1 MISKKAVVKA
11 AAKSKIGHLVSYL
24 LDQKGKTDRVAAVAV
39 MNCHCDDPKW
49 AVHEMQAVQ
58 GRNQRA
64 KGDRT
69 YHLVI
74 SFRSG
79 EDPSRETLARIEDE
93 FAQALGYGE
102 HQRVCVV
109 HRDTDNVHLHV
120 AINKIHPTKFTLHE
134 PFNDYHTRAKL
145 CQKLETRYGLQPDG
159 ATSKRDLP
167 AQQNAAAMERVAGV
181 ESLIGYV
188 QRSLKTAVVSART
201 WQELHEAF
209 AKAGV
214 VLKARG
220 NGLVVESNGKTAKAS
235 SCFRELSK
243 SALEKRLGQYQEK
256 SQSSSKAA
264 TPGKTYSARPLQEGS
279 ARLYERYQAARSEAG
294 RAQSRR
300 IAEALAAHRQRMQ
313 HAKAAYK
320 VQRTIIGLT
329 RRSTVNTMML
339 QLHRANLKAKVAA
352 SFAAYR
358 AERSVIYRE
367 ARLLAWNDWLMAQAA
382 KGDQPART
390 LLQSRQA
397 AKNSPS
403 RRGVPILPVKP
414 TTKSNVRPDYQRP
427 DLAKAGIPIRPDY
440 RRPDLPRAPLPARP
454 DYGSRRSI
462 AARLL
467 GRAAA
472 LLQSGLGRSGR
483 KGPARPF
490 ASVRDVSG
498 VDVVYDLPRTEMLL
512 RSHEPDRLGS
522 EVGGGTDPA
531 MRRQGDSAGGIGG
544 QAGEGTRQ
552 RGGEGQAQGG
562 VSPASPAPYAT
573 RNGTLRGASKT
584 PGKSAE
590 RAKGWTKER

>member
-1 MISKKAVVKA
+1 MRCRRC
-11 AAKSKIGHLVSYL
+11 KS
-24 LDQKGKTDRVAAVAV
+24 
-39 MNCHCDDPKW
+39 
-49 AVHEMQAVQ
+49 
-58 GRNQRA
+58 RNQRA

-79 EDPSRETLARIEDE
+79 EDPSRETLAQIEDE
-93 FAQALGYGE
+93 FAQVLGYGE
-102 HQRVCVV
+102 HQRVSVV

-120 AINKIHPTKFTLHE
+120 AINKIHPTRFTLHE

-159 ATSKRDLP
+159 ATSQRELP
-167 AQQNAAAMERVAGV
+167 APQNAAAMERVAGV

-188 QRSLKTAVVSART
+188 QRSLKTAVVSARS
-201 WQELHEAF
+201 WQDLHEAF

-214 VLKARG
+214 ALKARG

-243 SALEKRLGQYQEK
+243 SALEKRLGRYQES
-256 SQSSSKAA
+256 SQSETAA

-279 ARLYERYQAARSEAG
+279 ARLYERYQAARIEAK
-294 RAQSRR
+294 RVQSRR
-300 IAEALAAHRQRMQ
+300 IAQALAAHRQRTQ
-313 HAKAAYK
+313 HAKAAYN

-329 RRSTVNTMML
+329 RRGTVNTIML
-339 QLHRANLKAKVAA
+339 QLHRANLKAKFAA

-367 ARLLAWNDWLMAQAA
+367 AKLLAWNDWLMTQAA
-382 KGDQPART
+382 NGDQPART
-390 LLQSRQA
+390 LLQARQA
-397 AKNSPS
+397 AKNSPPRTS
-403 RRGVPILPVKP
+403 RPDAARQP
-414 TTKSNVRPDYQRP
+414 TTKFNVRPDYQRSN
-427 DLAKAGIPIRPDY
+427 LAKADTPVRPDY
-440 RRPDLPRAPLPARP
+440 RRPTDPRRAPSPRDP
-454 DYGSRRSI
+454 DYGSRLSI

-472 LLQSGLGRSGR
+472 LLQSRLGRSGG
-483 KGPARPF
+483 KGPARPL

-531 MRRQGDSAGGIGG
+531 MRRQGGGAGGIGG

-552 RGGEGQAQGG
+552 RGGEGQAQDG

-584 PGKSAE
+584 PDERVE
-590 RAKGWTKER
+590 RAKGWTR

>member
-24 LDQKGKTDRVAAVAV
+24 LNQKGKTDRVAAVAV

-120 AINKIHPTKFTLHE
+120 AINKIHPTGFTLHE

-214 VLKARG
+214 ALKARG
-220 NGLVVESNGKTAKAS
+220 NGLVVESNGKRPRLRAAFGSFPNPRWKNGSATTKRKAKAH
-235 SCFRELSK
+235 
-243 SALEKRLGQYQEK
+243 Q
-256 SQSSSKAA
+256 
-264 TPGKTYSARPLQEGS
+264 
-279 ARLYERYQAARSEAG
+279 
-294 RAQSRR
+294 
-300 IAEALAAHRQRMQ
+300 RQ
-313 HAKAAYK
+313 
-320 VQRTIIGLT
+320 
-329 RRSTVNTMML
+329 
-339 QLHRANLKAKVAA
+339 
-352 SFAAYR
+352 
-358 AERSVIYRE
+358 
-367 ARLLAWNDWLMAQAA
+367 
-382 KGDQPART
+382 
-390 LLQSRQA
+390 
-397 AKNSPS
+397 
-403 RRGVPILPVKP
+403 
-414 TTKSNVRPDYQRP
+414 
-427 DLAKAGIPIRPDY
+427 
-440 RRPDLPRAPLPARP
+440 
-454 DYGSRRSI
+454 
-462 AARLL
+462 
-467 GRAAA
+467 
-472 LLQSGLGRSGR
+472 
-483 KGPARPF
+483 
-490 ASVRDVSG
+490 
-498 VDVVYDLPRTEMLL
+498 
-512 RSHEPDRLGS
+512 
-522 EVGGGTDPA
+522 
-531 MRRQGDSAGGIGG
+531 RRQGRPTPLVPCRREAPDSTSGIRPPGARPEERKAGGSQKRWPRTDSGCSTPKRPTRFSERSSDSR
-544 QAGEGTRQ
+544 AGAR
-552 RGGEGQAQGG
+552 
-562 VSPASPAPYAT
+562 
-573 RNGTLRGASKT
+573 
-584 PGKSAE
+584 
-590 RAKGWTKER
+590 